1 MNRNWLHSLLILLLA
16 LQSVMAKADLHP
28 VDQIGGAN
36 SELGYQ
42 LNDSDVSSE
51 KNTTNQNAAS
61 TVFGCND
68 CSDGYYCCYPALST
82 INLNISF
89 DGTEKLIVD
98 YESSMFEISRSLF
111 LRPPKI

>member
-1 MNRNWLHSLLILLLA
+1 MRRNWLHSLLILLLA
-16 LQSVMAKADLHP
+16 LQSVMAKVDLHP
-28 VDQIGGAN
+28 VDQIGTAN

-42 LNDSDVSSE
+42 LNDSCVSSE

-61 TVFGCND
+61 TVFSCND
-68 CSDGYYCCYPALST
+68 CSNGYCFCYPALST

-89 DGTEKLIVD
+89 DGAEQLIVD

>member
-1 MNRNWLHSLLILLLA
+1 MRRSGLHSLLILLLA

-42 LNDSDVSSE
+42 LNESNAFSE
-51 KNTTNQNAAS
+51 KQITDQNTAH
-61 TVFGCND
+61 TVFDCND
-68 CSDGYYCCYPALST
+68 CSDGYCCCSPALST

-89 DGTEKLIVD
+89 DGAEQLIVD
-98 YESSMFEISRSLF
+98 YESSIIEISRSLF